1 MSAYIKL
8 STLEYPRHQGDI
20 RLEHPEIG
28 DEFVCPN
35 TYAEV
40 LWADAPEINHE
51 SQICYEIAPQ
61 LKGKQWIMVW
71 EVRDLTEQEKI
82 EKIEFNK
89 KAISFYQQDL
99 TASGTPPNVI

>member
-28 DEFVCPN
+28 DKFVCPN

-40 LWADAPEINHE
+40 LWVDAPEINYE

-61 LKGKQWIMVW
+61 LKDGQWIMVW
-71 EVRDLTEQEKI
+71 EVRDLTEQDKI
-82 EKIEFNK
+82 EKIEFYK
-89 KAISFYQQDL
+89 KATFFYQQDL
-99 TASGTPPNVI
+99 TASGTAPDVI

>member
-28 DEFVCPN
+28 DEFVCPE

-40 LWADAPEINHE
+40 AYVTEPEIDPDL
-51 SQICYEIAPQ
+51 QYCYEEKPQ
-61 LKGKQWIMVW
+61 LIEGVWTMVW
-71 EVRDLTEQEKI
+71 GVNDWSEEQKMKI
-82 EKIEFNK
+82 ELEK
-89 KAISFYQQDL
+89 KKYKKLLDE
-99 TASGTPPNVI
+99 SGTKPDVIG